1 MTNRKT
7 PRGILETILYS
18 NDLPAAREFY
28 EQVIGLSVVA
38 YEPERHLMLRVGRSM
53 LLVFHPD
60 DSQTKEIFVGGAMIP
75 QHGCS
80 GRSHF
85 AFEVAEDQLAEIK
98 QNLTQH
104 GIPIESEIR
113 WPGGGHSLYCR
124 DPADNSVEFA
134 TAKLW
139 FDEEP

>member
-7 PRGILETILYS
+7 PRGILETVVYS
-18 NDLPAAREFY
+18 KDLPAAREFY
-28 EQVIGLSVVA
+28 EQIIGLTVVA
-38 YEPERHLMLRVGRSM
+38 YEPERHLMLRVGQSM
-53 LLVFHPD
+53 LLIFHPD
-60 DSQTKEIFVGGAMIP
+60 DSRTKEISVSGAMIP
-75 QHGCS
+75 QHGCD

-98 QNLTQH
+98 QNLAQH
-104 GIPIESEIR
+104 GIPIESEIH
-113 WPGGGHSLYCR
+113 WSGGGHSLYCR

-139 FDEEP
+139 FDDEP